1 MQSTWNIMVTALQSS
16 KESGSYILF
25 YLLSLGLGLT
35 VAWDRYG
42 KSKMEDNWMVEEN
55 KKKIQLWP
63 FLYGILAG
71 ILVVA
76 NPISIYLLDKLIP
89 ISNQYFKIW
98 PLFLM
103 LFLIAYGI
111 TRFVSIL
118 REERQKI
125 MFIIGCSVL
134 IGLSG
139 SNYGITAERQEK
151 SDIQEELEI
160 LEIIEEKGE
169 GITLLATD
177 SITEYAGIYYP
188 TIPLLYGKD
197 LYTPMDLG
205 IIDTYPA
212 EWISLYE
219 SMKNPK
225 ENLEEIT
232 DKAATY
238 ACDIIVLRKFENS
251 PKQSKNYKKT
261 YTTEHYIIYER

>member
-103 LFLIAYGI
+103 LFESLGYI
-111 TRFVSIL
+111 
-118 REERQKI
+118 
-125 MFIIGCSVL
+125 SV
-134 IGLSG
+134 
-139 SNYGITAERQEK
+139 
-151 SDIQEELEI
+151 
-160 LEIIEEKGE
+160 
-169 GITLLATD
+169 
-177 SITEYAGIYYP
+177 
-188 TIPLLYGKD
+188 
-197 LYTPMDLG
+197 
-205 IIDTYPA
+205 
-212 EWISLYE
+212 
-219 SMKNPK
+219 
-225 ENLEEIT
+225 
-232 DKAATY
+232 
-238 ACDIIVLRKFENS
+238 
-251 PKQSKNYKKT
+251 
-261 YTTEHYIIYER
+261 